1 MKKEQKSVLVENVY
15 NELRARPNLYITDIS
30 GLDAANTSKLRRACF
45 RRNIKLIMVKNTLL
59 KKAFEKLDTDYTEL
73 HVALKGTTAIM
84 LSEVNNAPAQLIK
97 EFRKSSDKPILKGA
111 YVEES
116 FYIGDNQLDALVS
129 IKSKNQLIA
138 DVIAM
143 LQSPVRNV
151 LGALQSAPNTIGGI
165 VKTLEE
171 RTAA

>member
-15 NELRARPNLYITDIS
+15 KELQAYPNLYVTDIS
-30 GLDAANTSKLRRACF
+30 GLNAANTSKLRRTCF
-45 RRNIKLIMVKNTLL
+45 RRNVKLIMVKNTLL
-59 KKAFEKLDTDYTEL
+59 KKALEKLDTDYTDL
-73 HVALKGTTAIM
+73 HIALKGTTAIM
-84 LSEVNNAPAQLIK
+84 LSEVNNVPAQLIK

-143 LQSPVRNV
+143 LQSPIQNV

-171 RTAA
+171 RAVA

>member
-1 MKKEQKSVLVENVY
+1 MKKEQKSALVESVY
-15 NELRARPNLYITDIS
+15 GEIQARPNLYVTDIS
-30 GLDAANTSKLRRACF
+30 GLNAVDTSKLRRACF

-59 KKAFEKLDTDYTEL
+59 KKALEKLDTDYTDL

-97 EFRKSSDKPILKGA
+97 EFRKTSEKPILKGA

-116 FYIGDNQLDALVS
+116 FYIGDNQLDALVH
-129 IKSKNQLIA
+129 IKSKNELIA
-138 DVIAM
+138 DVVAM
-143 LQSPVRNV
+143 LQAPIKNV

-171 RTAA
+171 RAA

>member
-1 MKKEQKSVLVENVY
+1 MKKEQKSVLVESVC
-15 NELRARPNLYITDIS
+15 NELQARPNLYITDIS
-30 GLDAANTSKLRRACF
+30 GLSAASTGKLRRACF

-59 KKAFEKLDTDYTEL
+59 KKAFEKLDTDYAEL
-73 HVALKGTTAIM
+73 HAALKGTTAVM
-84 LSEVNNAPAQLIK
+84 LSDVNNAPAQLIK
-97 EFRKSSDKPILKGA
+97 EFRKSSERPILKGA

-116 FYIGDNQLDALVS
+116 FYIGDNQLDALVN
-129 IKSKNQLIA
+129 IKSKNQLVA
-138 DVIAM
+138 DIIAM
-143 LQSPVRNV
+143 LQSPMQNV